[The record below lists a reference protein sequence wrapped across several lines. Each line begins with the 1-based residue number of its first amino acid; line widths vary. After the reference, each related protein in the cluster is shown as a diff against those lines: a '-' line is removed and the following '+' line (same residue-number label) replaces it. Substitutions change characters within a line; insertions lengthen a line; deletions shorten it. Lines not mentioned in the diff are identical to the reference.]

1 MTHVSLT
8 GNEEQRLI
16 KRLQEGDITAA
27 KEFYTRY
34 ADSLTGVCSR
44 YIADREDVK
53 DVMQNALVNIFTHIT
68 DFEYRKEGSLLVW
81 TKKVVVNESLKF
93 MRARK
98 QYVELQEDYE
108 AVNEMEDD
116 TLSVSDIPPDMIRQL
131 LNRLPIGYRT
141 VLNLFVFEGMSHQE
155 IARLL
160 GIKKSSSASQ
170 LSRAKKLLAE
180 IIKKYNDNNSPR

>member
-34 ADSLTGVCSR
+34 ADSLTGVCLR

-170 LSRAKKLLAE
+170 LSRAKRLLAE

>member
-170 LSRAKKLLAE
+170 LSRAKKA
-180 IIKKYNDNNSPR
+180 STR